1 MPVQVRFS
9 ASGAVTFVA
18 ALFFSISGFSMIAVF
33 VNCIAVIAGSLIGIA
48 IAGRFSKNMENVI
61 QFGAGIVVL
70 VLGIKMAFEFE
81 NIIYFTLAV
90 ILGGIAGT
98 LLDIDGKIFKLGKL
112 LERLVAKKNQND
124 GASGDVL
131 AENLQVKSKFAYGFL
146 NSSVLFCVGAMAIL
160 GSFKAGIEK
169 DYSII
174 FTKSILDGFMAVS
187 FAAAMGIGTAFSAIM
202 ILLYQG
208 ALTLLSTVVEPYCS
222 QVMIRELTGSGGAL
236 IMMIGLNLTGLKS
249 IKTANYL
256 PAVLFTVLFVLLD
269 PFIKGLF

>member
-1 MPVQVRFS
+1 M
-9 ASGAVTFVA
+9 
-18 ALFFSISGFSMIAVF
+18 
-33 VNCIAVIAGSLIGIA
+33 
-48 IAGRFSKNMENVI
+48 
-61 QFGAGIVVL
+61 
-70 VLGIKMAFEFE
+70 
-81 NIIYFTLAV
+81 
-90 ILGGIAGT
+90 
-98 LLDIDGKIFKLGKL
+98 
-112 LERLVAKKNQND
+112 
-124 GASGDVL
+124 
-131 AENLQVKSKFAYGFL
+131 
-146 NSSVLFCVGAMAIL
+146 LFCVGAMAIL

-208 ALTLLSTVVEPYCS
+208 VLTLLSTVVEPYCS

>member
-1 MPVQVRFS
+1 
-9 ASGAVTFVA
+9 
-18 ALFFSISGFSMIAVF
+18 MIAVF

-124 GASGDVL
+124 GTSGDGL

-174 FTKSILDGFMAVS
+174 FTKSRRIHGCVICCCHGNRNCLQCHNDFALPGSTYFAQHCCGAILQPGYDPRADGIRWS
-187 FAAAMGIGTAFSAIM
+187 FDHDDWS
-202 ILLYQG
+202 
-208 ALTLLSTVVEPYCS
+208 
-222 QVMIRELTGSGGAL
+222 
-236 IMMIGLNLTGLKS
+236 
-249 IKTANYL
+249 
-256 PAVLFTVLFVLLD
+256 
-269 PFIKGLF
+269 